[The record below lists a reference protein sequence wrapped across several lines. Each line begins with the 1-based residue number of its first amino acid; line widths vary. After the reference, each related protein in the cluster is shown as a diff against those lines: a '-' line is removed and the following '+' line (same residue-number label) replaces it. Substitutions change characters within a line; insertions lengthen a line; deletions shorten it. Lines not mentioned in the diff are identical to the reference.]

1 MSHRLLRATLDLLPP
16 PCPGVELEHGLRRR
30 WLHLVEVTLDVLYPA
45 DGQAPADEDLEL
57 TDDTLVELVDQALTV
72 AVDMSVNRRLTDIYA
87 NAVLPPITDEAL
99 AELEVDQHD
108 QAAPPRRP
116 FGPYVCRDCGRQFPT
131 QGGLG
136 GHRAHCAERRAKV
149 HAAELE
155 VEARKAGASKPQAP
169 SASSLAVFAGTSLTS
184 AAVDED
190 LEAVTPASPRAA
202 PVILPSTAELA
213 AREEDLRLRARIAA
227 TKADSLGSRR
237 TITSP
242 DPNAY
247 PKD

>member
-16 PCPGVELEHGLRRR
+16 PSPGVELEHGLRRR

-57 TDDTLVELVDQALTV
+57 TDDTLVELVDQAIAV
-72 AVDMSVNRRLTDIYA
+72 ALDDA
-87 NAVLPPITDEAL
+87 ADEPVP
-99 AELEVDQHD
+99 AE
-108 QAAPPRRP
+108 QAPT
-116 FGPYVCRDCGRQFPT
+116 FGPYICHDCGRQFPR
-131 QGGLG
+131 QQGLG
-136 GHRAHCAERRAKV
+136 GHRARCPDRRAKAR
-149 HAAELE
+149 AAELE

-169 SASSLAVFAGTSLTS
+169 SASSLALFAGERS
-184 AAVDED
+184 D
-190 LEAVTPASPRAA
+190 LEPAPTVARR
-202 PVILPSTAELA
+202 PVIVPSTAELA
-213 AREEDLRLRARIAA
+213 ARDEEERLRARIAA